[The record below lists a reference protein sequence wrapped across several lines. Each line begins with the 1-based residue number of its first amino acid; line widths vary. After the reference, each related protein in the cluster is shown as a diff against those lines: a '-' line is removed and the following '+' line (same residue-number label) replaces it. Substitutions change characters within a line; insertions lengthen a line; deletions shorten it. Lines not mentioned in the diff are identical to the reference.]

1 MTKNEEQDTND
12 PERELEDLEPAKEAA
27 EDVRGGRS
35 SEPGSPVPIPYPN

>member
-1 MTKNEEQDTND
+1 MSEHQEQDRDD
-12 PERELEDLEPAKEAA
+12 PERELEDLDVAEEAA